1 MTPEDS
7 GYLGNMIAELLGR
20 PENKVHVNMWVG
32 IGILLIVI
40 GFLVRYI
47 ALPFGIGYV
56 ANATGRN
63 YPANLILSWGLISLG
78 GVAILLGGARQLLLK

>member
-1 MTPEDS
+1 M
-7 GYLGNMIAELLGR
+7 
-20 PENKVHVNMWVG
+20 HVNMWVG

-40 GFLVRYI
+40 GFLVGYI

-78 GVAILLGGARQLLLK
+78 GLAILLGGARQLLK